1 MTGKLHSR
9 VWMLW
14 LAAVLTIVALTHNP
28 LYLTL
33 LWLCI
38 AVVNIVTREEDNTV
52 WNSLWTL
59 WASLAILPMSAI
71 FNALTTH
78 FGRVVLFT
86 IPGNI
91 PLISGIVTLEALVYG
106 LTNGLVLSVVINA
119 FWTFNRNVPAQ
130 ILLRLIPRVYYSLAV
145 VASIAVTFIPFML
158 NQFQQIREA
167 QSIRGHRFRGIRD
180 FLPLLMPLLMGSL
193 ERAFQLAETMTARG
207 FHQPLSFSL
216 MTTANKLFFLIGIV
230 LFFLG
235 WQAHVFF
242 PQGMLHSGLANGLL
256 LGGGIFFVLPFW
268 RAGRVQGHTR
278 YQVETWRKVD
288 GWLML
293 VLGLA
298 VFGFWLMARGGTAGL
313 DYSPYPTLSLPEFT
327 NSAAI
332 FILSLCLPA
341 FLQHQKDND

>member
-1 MTGKLHSR
+1 
-9 VWMLW
+9 
-14 LAAVLTIVALTHNP
+14 
-28 LYLTL
+28 
-33 LWLCI
+33 
-38 AVVNIVTREEDNTV
+38 
-52 WNSLWTL
+52 
-59 WASLAILPMSAI
+59 
-71 FNALTTH
+71 
-78 FGRVVLFT
+78 
-86 IPGNI
+86 
-91 PLISGIVTLEALVYG
+91 
-106 LTNGLVLSVVINA
+106 
-119 FWTFNRNVPAQ
+119 
-130 ILLRLIPRVYYSLAV
+130 
-145 VASIAVTFIPFML
+145 ML

-180 FLPLLMPLLMGSL
+180 LLPVLMPLLMGSL

-216 MTTANKLFFLIGIV
+216 MTTANKLLFLIGIV

-242 PQGMLHSGLANGLL
+242 PQGMLPSGLANGLL

-278 YQVETWRKVD
+278 YRVETCRKVD

-313 DYSPYPTLSLPEFT
+313 DYSPYPTLS
-327 NSAAI
+327 
-332 FILSLCLPA
+332 
-341 FLQHQKDND
+341 